1 MSNGRSDTRTLWR
14 GPALAWAV
22 LIVLFAISLGSAYIP
37 LGGGNVVVNLLIAV
51 IMVVVLA
58 TFLMDL
64 QNATVLIR
72 VVAIGGLFWTIMMFS
87 LTFSDYLSRHY

>member
-1 MSNGRSDTRTLWR
+1 LWR

-22 LIVLFAISLGSAYIP
+22 LIVLFAITLGSAFIP
-37 LGGGNVVVNLLIAV
+37 LGRGNIVVNLLIAV

-72 VVAIGGLFWTIMMFS
+72 VVAVSGLFWTIFMFS
-87 LTFSDYLSRHY
+87 LTFSDYLSRHF